1 MDRDSIGFIGAGNM
15 AHAMIRGILA
25 ANLVEPRQI
34 ALVNKSDEAKIAA
47 LCSKYGVRRAKNL
60 QDLVRSSETVILAVK
75 PSQVPEVLEELS
87 AGAAVPPG
95 VELSEPSVSRSRLLV
110 SVAAGVPLEYLE
122 SALEHE
128 FAVIRSMPNIPA
140 QVGRG
145 VMAATPGKG
154 VTEKQ
159 KLAAERILGST
170 GKVFWVSED
179 DLDSVTALSGSGPA
193 YFFRL
198 AEDMAVA
205 GAKLG
210 LDPSLSE
217 ELARQTL
224 AGAGALVAEKPVPLS
239 QLVRDVT
246 SPNGTTAAAMSV
258 FDGRRLD
265 LLVEEAMAHAAARSR
280 EMAQAPSRHSI
291 SGAARVVVKIGSST
305 VTDATG
311 GLNLPVLA
319 EVVRQIAELMSLGRE
334 VILVSSGAVAA
345 GRGKMGDCAE
355 GSIADK
361 QVLSAV
367 GQAVLMQTYETLFGE
382 HGISIA
388 QVLLTKD
395 DFSSAKRAAICKNTL
410 NRLCGRRIVPII
422 NENDAVSFDEIRL
435 GDNDTLSARVAV
447 LLEAGAL
454 VILTDTDG
462 LFSADPRRDPD
473 ARLLRTVARVDG
485 TVTALAGV
493 TGGPVGTGGM
503 MTKLWAA
510 EMATAHGIPVV
521 IANGSKAD
529 VLVRSLSGQE
539 VGTFFTPS
547 IPSAALSA
555 GAEPALPQLGK
566 EASPTW
572 KN

>member
-1 MDRDSIGFIGAGNM
+1 M
-15 AHAMIRGILA
+15 
-25 ANLVEPRQI
+25 
-34 ALVNKSDEAKIAA
+34 NKSDEAKIAA

-280 EMAQAPSRHSI
+280 EMAQARRHSI
-291 SGAARVVVKIGSST
+291 SGAASSCENRVLHGHRRNGRTQPSRPRGSGPADSGAHVVRPRGDHRVVRSCRRRAGQDGRLRRGIHRGQTGT
-305 VTDATG
+305 V
-311 GLNLPVLA
+311 
-319 EVVRQIAELMSLGRE
+319 
-334 VILVSSGAVAA
+334 
-345 GRGKMGDCAE
+345 
-355 GSIADK
+355 
-361 QVLSAV
+361 
-367 GQAVLMQTYETLFGE
+367 
-382 HGISIA
+382 
-388 QVLLTKD
+388 
-395 DFSSAKRAAICKNTL
+395 
-410 NRLCGRRIVPII
+410 GRRPSSS
-422 NENDAVSFDEIRL
+422 DADL
-435 GDNDTLSARVAV
+435 
-447 LLEAGAL
+447 
-454 VILTDTDG
+454 
-462 LFSADPRRDPD
+462 RDP
-473 ARLLRTVARVDG
+473 LWRTRYFHR
-485 TVTALAGV
+485 
-493 TGGPVGTGGM
+493 P
-503 MTKLWAA
+503 
-510 EMATAHGIPVV
+510 
-521 IANGSKAD
+521 
-529 VLVRSLSGQE
+529 
-539 VGTFFTPS
+539 
-547 IPSAALSA
+547 
-555 GAEPALPQLGK
+555 GAPDEG
-566 EASPTW
+566 
-572 KN
+572 